1 MSELDRKNL
10 RTSDSEQ
17 NDLAENHDLP
27 LKPATIGWGVA
38 ALALSI
44 FIIVF
49 NNSAIV
55 LGAGFFAKCMAVVAG
70 SALGWGGAMIG
81 DAIRRFAHPDAVFTS
96 GGILQLVWIKIFWA
110 LGPQVIGLLIG
121 SLVGVSLMLK

>member
-55 LGAGFFAKCMAVVAG
+55 LGAGFFAKCVAVVAG

>member
-1 MSELDRKNL
+1 MTWPKITIYPSNRPPSAGVSL
-10 RTSDSEQ
+10 RW
-17 NDLAENHDLP
+17 P
-27 LKPATIGWGVA
+27 F
-38 ALALSI
+38 SI

-55 LGAGFFAKCMAVVAG
+55 LGAGFFAKCVAVVAG

>member
-1 MSELDRKNL
+1 M